1 MDMIIKKNQL
11 LEKKITTLQTR
22 LQNRNSIVYGN
33 SNLPSMSHILKGQNI
48 RNDRSGLFSDNI
60 SESYSGNRFG
70 QGINMSR
77 IGSTPMKVKKSNNSS
92 TLENMNSSTNNILD
106 NED

>member
-1 MDMIIKKNQL
+1 MIIKKNEL

-22 LQNRNSIVYGN
+22 LQNRSSLVYGN
-33 SNLPSMSHILKGQNI
+33 SGMPSISRVLGGQNI

-60 SESYSGNRFG
+60 SESYSNNRFG

-77 IGSTPMKVKKSNNSS
+77 IGSTPIKVKKSHNSS
-92 TLENMNSSTNNILD
+92 TLENMNSSSNNILEND
-106 NED
+106 E